1 MIRSPAVPSMRLK
14 PLSSGCL
21 VMSAGCGLVDH
32 GSPPDSRGIE
42 PLPVS
47 GPVGFEGLAAASL
60 TLMPAG
66 PLPNSRRPGEFHGQ
80 CPSGRSAR
88 L

>member
-42 PLPVS
+42 PLPAS
-47 GPVGFEGLAAASL
+47 FREAPKHWRREGVRVADRVRCSPPMEAAIS
-60 TLMPAG
+60 
-66 PLPNSRRPGEFHGQ
+66 SPGQTRQPPH
-80 CPSGRSAR
+80 
-88 L
+88 